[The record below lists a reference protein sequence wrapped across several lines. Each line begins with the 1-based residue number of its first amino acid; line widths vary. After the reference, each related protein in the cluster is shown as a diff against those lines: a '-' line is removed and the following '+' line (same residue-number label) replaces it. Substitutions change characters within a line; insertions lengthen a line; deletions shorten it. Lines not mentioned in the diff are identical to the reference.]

1 MSDRMVEIV
10 GYSIIILGG
19 AGITWAACLI
29 GRAMAVSL
37 AAL

>member
-10 GYSIIILGG
+10 GYSIIILAG
-19 AGITWAACLI
+19 AGITWTACVI

>member
-1 MSDRMVEIV
+1 MSDRMVELV
-10 GYSIIILGG
+10 GYSIIIVGG
-19 AGITWAACLI
+19 AGITWAFCVI

>member
-1 MSDRMVEIV
+1 MNDRTVEIV
-10 GYSIIILGG
+10 GYSIIILAG
-19 AGITWAACLI
+19 AGITWTACVI